1 MTPLHE
7 SGECEMTL
15 LVQADF
21 DGELD
26 AAQAAVLATHRA
38 ECAICR
44 AASESLERVRQA
56 LREQASY
63 HRAPAA
69 LRARLAARVA
79 SPRAS
84 LGRARSW
91 RQAAASFVAGGAIA
105 AAVTLAVMPHGT
117 PGLTEQVLAGHLRA
131 LEPGHLEDV
140 VSTDQHTVKPWFDG
154 KLDFAPPVKNLAAE
168 GFPLLGG
175 RLDYLAGRRVA
186 AMVYGRAKHVIDLY
200 AWPEAGADAAPTV
213 LERNGYTVIRWRE
226 GGMALWAVSDVERS
240 ELEDFVRR
248 WRTAS

>member
-1 MTPLHE
+1 MIRSHDP
-7 SGECEMTL
+7 GECEMTL

-26 AAQAAVLATHRA
+26 AAQAAALAAHRA
-38 ECAICR
+38 ECSICR
-44 AASESLERVRQA
+44 AASESLERVRHA
-56 LREQASY
+56 LLEQAPY
-63 HRAPAA
+63 HRTPAA
-69 LRARLAARVA
+69 LRARLAAQAGR
-79 SPRAS
+79 PRAAS
-84 LGRARSW
+84 AWAANW
-91 RQAAASFVAGGAIA
+91 RRAAASFVAGGAIA
-105 AAVTLAVMPHGT
+105 AAVMLAIVPRGA
-117 PGLTEQVLAGHLRA
+117 PGLADQVFAGHLRA

-200 AWPEAGADAAPTV
+200 AWPEPGANAAPTV
-213 LERNGYTVIRWRE
+213 LERDGYTLIRWRQN
-226 GGMALWAVSDVERS
+226 GMALWAVSDVERS
-240 ELEDFVRR
+240 GLEDFVRR
-248 WRTAS
+248 WHTAP